1 MQAEQTALGSHPG
14 VASSTGQVLICR
26 LREYPALWGGWGA
39 PEMIMHVQC
48 LAKSLAK
55 SRHGCCH

>member
-14 VASSTGQVLICR
+14 VASSTGQVLICC

-48 LAKSLAK
+48 LAKSLA
-55 SRHGCCH
+55 